1 MWASAAAELEGAE
14 ADDDDACCVLEL
26 LHAVAVPVM
35 ATATAATPTIR
46 VFLPFTTI
54 PFLDCVATGSAWQP
68 VAPSPRLP
76 EPGMA
81 PLIVS

>member
-35 ATATAATPTIR
+35 ATATAATPHHQSLSS
-46 VFLPFTTI
+46 VHHNSFP
-54 PFLDCVATGSAWQP
+54 
-68 VAPSPRLP
+68 
-76 EPGMA
+76 
-81 PLIVS
+81 